1 MVLIP
6 DDYIIRSMERT
17 GYPYWITPD
26 FGYEEEDDEAD
37 DPGGY
42 EEIAGAL
49 LPSYQLGGLFSVKKC
64 HI

>member
-26 FGYEEEDDEAD
+26 FGYEEEEDEAD
-37 DPGGY
+37 DD
-42 EEIAGAL
+42 E
-49 LPSYQLGGLFSVKKC
+49 SDC
-64 HI
+64 